1 MSGDWVS
8 MQPNDGSR
16 FGLSAEEAKAV
27 DDGVLPVLGVPYIM
41 LTAMIAPLP
50 LLWALTVPFAI
61 VLYMIGH
68 PGVAVWA
75 IGAGVV
81 ADTIAQTL
89 YRRWK
94 PTADSEPEQAIR
106 RLGVAVFLR
115 AIVAVSGAVA
125 VVLTNPG
132 HAELTFLGVVSALL
146 LCVAVAQG
154 TLSAPLF
161 WLSAMPVLAG
171 MALCIVVSFPMRE
184 AVGLLGGVA
193 VLACFLAMMAG
204 STGRIL
210 GDWTEMREKNNT
222 LIERLRAECEE
233 ADEAREIARLAGQAK
248 ANFLATM
255 SHEIRTPMN
264 GVLGMAQLLKRS
276 AHDEEQRRQVETLI
290 HSGEFLMSILNDI
303 LDISK
308 IDAGRLEIAEDTED
322 VHRLFDSLARL
333 WRPTA
338 DEKHLTL
345 DFRIAPDVPAW
356 VGMDARRARQI
367 LFNLIGNALK
377 FTAEGGVTVSV
388 TAEPLSADAVSL
400 HIAVAD
406 TGIGIDPAVL
416 PTLFERFSQA
426 DQSTS
431 RQFGG
436 AGLGLAISRQ
446 LSELMDGDLWV
457 ESRPGEGATFH
468 LVLPVA
474 IAAAPEAEAPEI
486 FPDSDQTAAPLSIL
500 IVDDNPVNLTVL
512 DQILAA
518 FGHQVTKAGDGPEAL
533 AAAARRPFDLILLD
547 IQMPGMSGVEALKAL
562 RKTEGPNRDTRA
574 LAVTADVLSRDR
586 NGYLGMGFCGHIA
599 KPIRVNDLAEEMI
612 AVMSGPRPVSAAA

>member
-1 MSGDWVS
+1 MTP
-8 MQPNDGSR
+8 MDGS
-16 FGLSAEEAKAV
+16 GSEATVEEPL
-27 DDGVLPVLGVPYIM
+27 DEGVLPVLGVPYIM
-41 LTAMIAPLP
+41 LSAMVAPLP
-50 LLWALTVPFAI
+50 VLWALTVPFAG
-61 VLYMIGH
+61 VLYLLDH
-68 PGVAVWA
+68 PGVAVWS
-75 IGAGVV
+75 ITAGVV
-81 ADTIAQTL
+81 ADTICQQL

-94 PTADSEPEQAIR
+94 LIADAEPERAMR
-106 RLGVAVFLR
+106 RLNVTVLLR
-115 AIVAVSGAVA
+115 AMVAMSGPVA
-125 VVLTNPG
+125 VVLARPG
-132 HAELTFLGVVSALL
+132 AAELTFLGVVSCLL
-146 LCVAVAQG
+146 LSVAVAQG
-154 TLSAPLF
+154 TLSRALF
-161 WLSAMPVLAG
+161 WSSSAPILAG
-171 MALCIVVSFPMRE
+171 LVICIVASFPLRE
-184 AVGLLGGVA
+184 AAALLGAMV
-193 VLACFLAMMAG
+193 VLTGFLALMAG
-204 STGRIL
+204 STARLL
-210 GDWTEMREKNNT
+210 GDWTDMREKNNS
-222 LIERLRAECEE
+222 LIERLRAERRE

-308 IDAGRLEIAEDTED
+308 IDAGRLELAEETED
-322 VHRLFDSLARL
+322 LHRLFDSLARL

-338 DEKHLTL
+338 QEKGLFL
-345 DFRIAPDVPAW
+345 DFRVGPSVPAF
-356 VGMDARRARQI
+356 VTLDARRVRQI

-377 FTAEGGVTVSV
+377 FTAEGGVTVTV
-388 TAEPLSADAVSL
+388 AAEPLDAGKVSL
-400 HIAVAD
+400 RIAVDD

-431 RQFGG
+431 RRFGG

-457 ESRPGEGATFH
+457 ESRPGQGATFH
-468 LVLPVA
+468 LVLPA
-474 IAAAPEAEAPEI
+474 TLAAAPEMEAPEP
-486 FPDSDQTAAPLSIL
+486 FAAGERSTAPLSIL
-500 IVDDNPVNLTVL
+500 IVDDNPVNLKVL

-533 AAAARRPFDLILLD
+533 AAAARRPFDVILLD

-562 RKTEGPNRDTRA
+562 RETDGPNRETRA

-586 NGYLGMGFCGHIA
+586 GGYLSLGFCGHIA
-599 KPIRVNDLAEEMI
+599 KPIRVNDLAEEIMT
-612 AVMSGPRPVSAAA
+612 VMSRPRPVAAAA